1 MKLDDEDRASLEN
14 LNKLVGNLENHLLK
28 EEIDAGQIENDE
40 LDVNIGNVA

>member
-1 MKLDDEDRASLEN
+1 MKLDDEDKALLDD
-14 LNKLVGNLENHLLK
+14 LNTLCEDIEKGLLK